1 MNDFERLLTGEVEI
15 DELLLRELSGVNE
28 PLLIL
33 ATAQ

>member
-1 MNDFERLLTGEVEI
+1 MDDFERLLTGDMEC
-15 DELLLRELSGVNE
+15 DKLLLKELSGVNE